1 MPATA
6 ILPGTSTRSVTKT
19 VPTTAELFTMRD
31 DGIDREL
38 IRGELKETPMTKRNR
53 YHSHV
58 TTRVAKI
65 LDNWLDLQPA
75 PRGQVL
81 TGEAGVRLER
91 DPDSTVGI
99 DVAYVSAEAIERTPE
114 DQPWIEGPPVLAVEV
129 LSPSDT
135 HEGVVEKVG
144 EYLRTGVAVVWV
156 IDPDFQLVHVHQR
169 GVPAEPYNVTQELPP
184 HPTLPGLRVR
194 VAELFRP

>member
-6 ILPGTSTRSVTKT
+6 TLPDTSIRPVTKT
-19 VPTTAELFTMRD
+19 VPTTAELFTMPD

-38 IRGELKETPMTKRNR
+38 IRGELKEKPMTKRNR

-58 TTRVAKI
+58 TTRVAKL

-91 DPDSTVGI
+91 DPDTTVGI
-99 DVAYVSAEAIERTPE
+99 DVAYVSAESLEQTPV
-114 DQPWIEGPPVLAVEV
+114 DLPWVEGPPVLAVEV

-135 HEGVVEKVG
+135 QKDMVEKVRD
-144 EYLRTGVAVVWV
+144 YLRTGVAVVWV

-169 GVPAEPYNVTQELPP
+169 GVPAETFNVNQELPP
-184 HPTLPGLRVR
+184 HLALPGLRVR
-194 VAELFRP
+194 VADLFRV

>member
-1 MPATA
+1 M
-6 ILPGTSTRSVTKT
+6 STRPVTKP
-19 VPTTAELFTMRD
+19 VPTTAEIFSMPD

-38 IRGELKETPMTKRNR
+38 IRGELKETAMTKRNKD
-53 YHSHV
+53 HSHV
-58 TTRVAKI
+58 TTRVAQV
-65 LDNWLDLQPA
+65 LANWLDLQPV

-135 HEGVVEKVG
+135 HKGVVEKVG

-156 IDPDFQLVHVHQR
+156 IDPDFQLVHIHQR
-169 GVPAEPYNVTQELPP
+169 GVPAETYNVNQELSA
-184 HPTLPGLRVR
+184 HSALPGLRVQ
-194 VAELFRP
+194 VSDLFRT